1 MKGRSCWA
9 VYTADQHI
17 NNPLTCQILV
27 TVPEVL
33 AYMLLT
39 PSLARV
45 WTPRI
50 KRIILDEIHMLG
62 SQKGGVWEH
71 IMMLCTAPVI
81 GLSATVGEAEVF
93 NDVSIFLFNSRYHFT
108 FVLLVAE
115 ERTRIA
121 WSPTLT
127 YPA

>member
-1 MKGRSCWA
+1 MKSRSCWA
-9 VYTADQHI
+9 VYTADQRI

-39 PSLARV
+39 PSLARA

-71 IMMLCTAPVI
+71 ILMLCTAPII

-93 NDVSIFLFNSRYHFT
+93 NDVSIFLFNSCYHLT
-108 FVLLVAE
+108 LVLLVVE
-115 ERTRIA
+115 SRTRIA
-121 WSPTLT
+121 WAPTLP

>member
-9 VYTADQHI
+9 VYTADQRI

-33 AYMLLT
+33 SYMLLT
-39 PSLARV
+39 PSHARA

-62 SQKGGVWEH
+62 SQKGGAWEH

-93 NDVSIFLFNSRYHFT
+93 NDVSNFPPVPAITSHLLF
-108 FVLLVAE
+108 
-115 ERTRIA
+115 
-121 WSPTLT
+121 
-127 YPA
+127 